1 MRSGY
6 AFGAIC
12 YKKCEL
18 EYRRCKHIFH
28 AEKYILTLLCLST
41 HTYTHP
47 RAHTHTYIFNINLV
61 CQVILKSSERD
72 ILYDFHLNDCI
83 IYFISCDSDEF
94 FVIPFNA
101 FCRSYNF
108 HCGCGRVDI
117 RLRCWYCSVYNSVEG
132 GQTFVISKI

>member
-101 FCRSYNF
+101 FCQTP
-108 HCGCGRVDI
+108 V
-117 RLRCWYCSVYNSVEG
+117 RLTRPGITSTVEAIIFIADVAEW
-132 GQTFVISKI
+132 TYD